1 MLLTAEKSECEKN
14 QKIIVSRDRGSSCQ
28 HRAINDKG
36 KSDVRQY
43 QLDGKL
49 VVDETCCDYL
59 VLNDSTKSAYFIELK
74 GSDIRTAVSQ
84 LEVTERRFR
93 AELKGYAMFYRII
106 AKKMRTHELKS
117 IRSGSFRISME
128 QNCNMLLKRWKN
140 GFRFTSS

>member
-14 QKIIVSRDRGSSCQ
+14 QKIIVSRDKGSSCH

-36 KSDVRQY
+36 QSDVRQY

-59 VLNDSTKSAYFIELK
+59 VLNDSAKSAYFIELK

-117 IRSGSFRISME
+117 NTVRKFQDKYGAKLQYATEKMEERI
-128 QNCNMLLKRWKN
+128 
-140 GFRFTSS
+140 